1 MLSVAAIKNIYNFTA
16 QRQVSASEIQK
27 ILKKYG
33 YRSYVAVKKPFLKL
47 KQRMNRIWWAEEHKD
62 WDAHKW
68 SSGVFS
74 DECIILIQYLSCTGK
89 IIVRRLNTEK
99 YYTPC
104 IQSVIRHG
112 PKIHIWDVFQV
123 MESAY

>member
-1 MLSVAAIKNIYNFTA
+1 MSN
-16 QRQVSASEIQK
+16 IQK

-47 KQRMNRIWWAEEHKD
+47 KQRMNRIQWTEEHKD

-68 SSGVFS
+68 SFVVFS
-74 DECIILIQYLSCTGK
+74 DECIVQYLSCIRK
-89 IIVRRLNTEK
+89 IIVRRPSTEK
-99 YYTPC
+99 YYIPC

-112 PKIHIWDVFQV
+112 PKIHIWDVFQI